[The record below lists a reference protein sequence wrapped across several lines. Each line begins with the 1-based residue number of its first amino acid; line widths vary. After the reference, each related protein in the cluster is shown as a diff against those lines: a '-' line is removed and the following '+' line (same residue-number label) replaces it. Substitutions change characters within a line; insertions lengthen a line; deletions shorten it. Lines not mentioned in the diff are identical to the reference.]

1 MHILDTFGILYT
13 RIHIRLLG
21 WLSCRACAEVERRH
35 LLSRVQFVKSSKR
48 DLMDSRTREIEQK

>member
-1 MHILDTFGILYT
+1 MHVLDTFDIIYT
-13 RIHIRLLG
+13 RIHIRLLSC
-21 WLSCRACAEVERRH
+21 LSCRACAEVERRH